1 MPYFNV
7 YLDDDEIL
15 SDVSDK
21 SLIKEFERRNLR
33 LGPETNRIAK
43 RELLTEV
50 SNFLRLN
57 EKLGLAGRIDELM
70 MELEI

>member
-1 MPYFNV
+1 MPYYNV

-43 RELLTEV
+43 RELLTEI

-57 EKLGLAGRIDELM
+57 EKLGLAGIIDELM
-70 MELEI
+70 M

>member
-7 YLDDDEIL
+7 YIDDDEIL

-21 SLIKEFERRNLR
+21 SLIKEFERRTLR

-57 EKLGLAGRIDELM
+57 EKLGLSGRIDELM

>member
-7 YLDDDEIL
+7 YIDDDEIL

-21 SLIKEFERRNLR
+21 SLIKELERRNLR

-50 SNFLRLN
+50 SNFLRLS